1 MGNEYSTKQRYLFC
15 DCAESDT
22 GKTTFLL
29 NVIGCLINTFGF
41 TIHSETDL
49 RDINKPI
56 TYAGNGNDRWV
67 VLDKSGKKIIVQ
79 TEGDYKVSFDNTY
92 DYTSKCGNVDIII
105 CASRPDTKI
114 KERASALSDR
124 YKVHFFQHI
133 ISVDRN
139 TFVKQQDFV
148 DYFCNIIDSLI
159 NQCKESTK
167 K

>member
-1 MGNEYSTKQRYLFC
+1 MERGYSPKTRFLFC

-29 NVIGCLINTFGF
+29 DVIGCLLNTFGF
-41 TIHSETDL
+41 TIHLETDL

-56 TYAGNGNDRWV
+56 TYAGNRNDRWV
-67 VLDKSGKKIIVQ
+67 VLRKGEKMIIVQ
-79 TEGDYKVSFDNTY
+79 TEGDYKSSFNNTY
-92 DYTSKCGNVDIII
+92 DYTSKNGDVDVII
-105 CASRPDTKI
+105 CASRLDSKI
-114 KERASALSDR
+114 KERASELSNR

-148 DYFCNIIDSLI
+148 GYFCNIIDSL
-159 NQCKESTK
+159 
-167 K
+167 